1 MKQQEA
7 NDSRELDIKQS
18 SDKIINII
26 RDTIINDAT
35 TIRQFFGIKNFEQ
48 NYIMKK
54 LDLKKTLKSILGVQA
69 SNDEIEMFMTFLDT

>member
-26 RDTIINDAT
+26 RDTIINEAT

-54 LDLKKTLKSILGVQA
+54 LDLKKTLKSILGV
-69 SNDEIEMFMTFLDT
+69 

>member
-7 NDSRELDIKQS
+7 DDSRELDIKQS

-35 TIRQFFGIKNFEQ
+35 TIRQFFGI
-48 NYIMKK
+48 
-54 LDLKKTLKSILGVQA
+54 
-69 SNDEIEMFMTFLDT
+69 